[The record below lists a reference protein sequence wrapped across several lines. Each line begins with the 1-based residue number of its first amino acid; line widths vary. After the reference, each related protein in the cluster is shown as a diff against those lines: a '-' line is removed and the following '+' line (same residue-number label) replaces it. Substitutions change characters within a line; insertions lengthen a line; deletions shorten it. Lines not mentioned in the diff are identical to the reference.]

1 MIRNYFFIVFRS
13 LRKKRLFAFIN
24 ISGLAVGI
32 CAFLLIL
39 DFISSENS
47 FDSFHEKGDRIYRVQ
62 YEKISADRHD
72 KSAGLAAG
80 GGPGLK
86 AAFPEIEA
94 FSKMWGTDH
103 MVNLIKVN
111 DQPFE
116 SERLFYADS
125 NFFELF
131 DFEFLSGNR
140 MTVLDEVNSIVIT
153 ESAAERFFGRKDV
166 LNETVYLQN
175 GMTNA
180 VVKITGVLKDLPINT
195 HFDFEVLVSFQSLIS
210 VTETAANSFGW
221 NAFQTYL
228 LLNEGVDSP
237 SLEAKFPDFIE
248 ANYQSVISQG
258 IQPIYKL
265 RPLKDIYLHSNVRF
279 EVGPTGSYQM
289 LQILTGI
296 SVFII
301 ILAYFNYVNITTAQA
316 LERSKEVGL
325 RKATGA
331 GKTQLFTQFM
341 VESFIFNA
349 LSMAAGFTLMQV
361 TKPLFAEIIVRGFP
375 VDFSFSSH
383 QFLAMVIILALGT
396 LCSGFY
402 PAWMLSKLKTSEV
415 LRGRTNVHGRSG
427 FLRKSL
433 VVVQFGILCFLLV
446 GSLVVR
452 EQIQYMLKADLGFN
466 PEQVLVLKG
475 PAAGGD
481 SNLDPK
487 LNSFM
492 ARLESNPQVIEAS
505 HSTVVPG
512 KEISW
517 INNDVRREGAPE
529 TEYASIHFVGI
540 SDRYLNTLDL
550 KLLAGRN
557 FDKEI
562 VSDTG
567 SILLSN
573 SALKALGFTSP
584 EEAINQKVIT
594 FGERRVIGVV
604 DDYMQESF
612 KKGYNATA
620 YLLAPWA
627 NNYFS
632 LKISSASAQDV
643 IQSLEGLYQEH
654 FSGNPFEYFFLDE
667 FFQRQFEEDKTFAKT
682 FNLFTVLGI
691 WISCLGLIGLTLHAV
706 SQRTKEIGIRKVLG
720 AKLVNVVLLISG
732 KLVYPILIAVLISIP
747 ITYYLSELWLQ
758 NYTFATS
765 LGPMVFVLPILAIV
779 LLTLTTTSLLSIR
792 TGLKNPVDSLRY
804 E

>member
-1 MIRNYFFIVFRS
+1 M
-13 LRKKRLFAFIN
+13 
-24 ISGLAVGI
+24 
-32 CAFLLIL
+32 LIL

-47 FDSFHEKGDRIYRVQ
+47 FDNFHVKGDQIYRVQ
-62 YEKISADRHD
+62 YEKISADKHD

-80 GGPGLK
+80 GGPALK
-86 AAFPEIEA
+86 ATFPEIEA

-111 DQPFE
+111 DESFE
-116 SERLFYADS
+116 SEGLFYADS
-125 NFFELF
+125 SFFELF
-131 DFEFLSGNR
+131 DFEFLAGNR
-140 MTVLDEVNSIVIT
+140 ETALDEVNSIVLT

-175 GMTNA
+175 GMTN
-180 VVKITGVLKDLPINT
+180 VTVEITGVLKDLPINT
-195 HFDFEVLVSFQSLIS
+195 HFDFEILVSFESLVS
-210 VTETAANSFGW
+210 ATETAANSFGW

-228 LLNEGVDSP
+228 LLKDGVDP
-237 SLEAKFPDFIE
+237 STLEAKFPDFIE
-248 ANYQSVISQG
+248 THYQSAISQG

-265 RPLKDIYLHSNVRF
+265 RPLRDIYLHSNVRF

-289 LQILTGI
+289 LQILVGI
-296 SVFII
+296 SLFII
-301 ILAYFNYVNITTAQA
+301 ILAYFNYINITTAQA
-316 LERSKEVGL
+316 LERAKEVGV

-331 GKTQLFTQFM
+331 GKAHLFTQFM
-341 VESFIFNA
+341 VESLIFNL
-349 LSMAAGFTLMQV
+349 LSVAAGFTLMQI
-361 TKPLFAEIIVRGFP
+361 TKPFFAEVIGRGFP
-375 VDFSFSSH
+375 DDPSLSSH
-383 QFLAMVIILALGT
+383 QLLTILMILVLGT
-396 LCSGFY
+396 ISSGFY
-402 PAWMLSKLKTSEV
+402 PAWMLSRLKTAEV
-415 LRGRTNVHGRSG
+415 LRGKTNFGGRSG

-433 VVVQFGILCFLLV
+433 VVVQFSILCFLLI
-446 GSLVVR
+446 GSLTVR

-466 PEQVLVLKG
+466 PNQVLVLKG
-475 PAAGGD
+475 PAAGGN
-481 SNLDPK
+481 SNLDTK
-487 LNSFM
+487 LSSFM
-492 ARLESNPQVIEAS
+492 ARLASTPQIIEAS

-512 KEISW
+512 KELSW

-567 SILLSN
+567 SILLSR

-584 EEAINQKVIT
+584 EEAIDQKVIT
-594 FGERRVIGVV
+594 FGERRVVGVV

-632 LKISSASAQDV
+632 LKISSGNAQEV

-654 FSGNPFEYFFLDE
+654 FTGNPFEYFFLDE
-667 FFQRQFEEDKTFAKT
+667 FFQRQFEEDRTFAKT
-682 FNLFTVLGI
+682 FNLFTILGI
-691 WISCLGLIGLTLHAV
+691 WISCLGLMGLTLHAV
-706 SQRTKEIGIRKVLG
+706 SQRSKEIGIRKVLG
-720 AKLVNVVLLISG
+720 AKLLDVVVLVSG
-732 KLVYPILIAVLISIP
+732 KLIYPILIAVVISIP
-747 ITYYLSELWLQ
+747 ITYYLAELWLQ
-758 NYTFATS
+758 NYTFATR
-765 LGPMVFVLPILAIV
+765 LGPMVFVLPIVMIV
-779 LLTLTTTSLLSIR
+779 LLTLTTTSILSIR